1 MNFETEAIRTQ
12 LDNAL
17 HREHSVPLF
26 LTSSFTFADAEEAR
40 AMFNDEIQGSIYSR
54 YSNPNTDEF
63 VTKLC
68 RLEKAEDGIATAS
81 GMSAMFTSMVGL
93 LSSGDHILAS
103 RALFG
108 STHQLLTKFFPK
120 WGIEHTYFNLHRPEK
135 WESLIQPNTKM
146 IFIETPSNPGLD
158 IVDLE
163 VLGQLAEKHNL
174 ILNVDNCFATPYL
187 QNPIEYGAHLVT
199 HSATKY
205 IDGQGRTLGGA
216 IVGKKE
222 LIEEVRAFAR
232 NSGPALS
239 PFNAWLLS
247 KSLETL
253 SIRMEKHCQNAL
265 EIARYLENHDE
276 LEQVKYPFL
285 ESHPQYELARKQM
298 RLGGGVV
305 TFVVK
310 GGLERATSFL
320 DNLKMLSLT
329 ANLGDT
335 RSTVTHPAST
345 THRKLT
351 EDERA
356 KVGIAPALVR
366 ISVGL
371 ENVND
376 ILADIE
382 QALQASK
389 NKKPNGRISHITDR

>member
-1 MNFETEAIRTQ
+1 
-12 LDNAL
+12 
-17 HREHSVPLF
+17 
-26 LTSSFTFADAEEAR
+26 
-40 AMFNDEIQGSIYSR
+40 
-54 YSNPNTDEF
+54 
-63 VTKLC
+63 
-68 RLEKAEDGIATAS
+68 
-81 GMSAMFTSMVGL
+81 
-93 LSSGDHILAS
+93 
-103 RALFG
+103 
-108 STHQLLTKFFPK
+108 
-120 WGIEHTYFNLHRPEK
+120 
-135 WESLIQPNTKM
+135 
-146 IFIETPSNPGLD
+146 
-158 IVDLE
+158 
-163 VLGQLAEKHNL
+163 
-174 ILNVDNCFATPYL
+174 
-187 QNPIEYGAHLVT
+187 
-199 HSATKY
+199 
-205 IDGQGRTLGGA
+205 
-216 IVGKKE
+216 
-222 LIEEVRAFAR
+222 
-232 NSGPALS
+232 
-239 PFNAWLLS
+239 
-247 KSLETL
+247 
-253 SIRMEKHCQNAL
+253 MEKHCQSAL

-285 ESHPQYELARKQM
+285 ESHPQYELAKKQM

-335 RSTVTHPAST
+335 RSTVTHPATT

-389 NKKPNGRISHITDR
+389 NKKKNSRISHITDQ